1 MAKGLV
7 YGSVD
12 PSSIL
17 APFID
22 FLFFP
27 LILWKFSKLEAGF
40 GYITPLII
48 DQPLFL
54 IIHWT
59 DVWSGALS
67 FLNEAR
73 MAEESGRRK
82 RRRPTSNLAS
92 MIAGDHGMPCTCH
105 ILSLGLLG
113 LAYLIYRKLWLL
125 RYHLIAWA

>member
-40 GYITPLII
+40 GYITPLKVIGRVVVVVVSTKI
-48 DQPLFL
+48 ALFRD
-54 IIHWT
+54 IG
-59 DVWSGALS
+59 V
-67 FLNEAR
+67 
-73 MAEESGRRK
+73 
-82 RRRPTSNLAS
+82 
-92 MIAGDHGMPCTCH
+92 
-105 ILSLGLLG
+105 
-113 LAYLIYRKLWLL
+113 
-125 RYHLIAWA
+125 